1 MKSLGLLLV
10 TSISC
15 FAANEQPY
23 EIIENKAELPL
34 FNPSLAERK
43 TLKIRLDNGL
53 EAYLISDPKAEQS
66 AAGLS
71 VEAGSW
77 QDPKEYAGMAHFL
90 EHMLFMGTAAYPN
103 ESEYMQFIA
112 DNGGLV
118 NAATWPDHTV
128 YMFSVNNEAFSGAL
142 DRFSHF
148 FIDPLFSVSCIEREL
163 HAVDQEHA
171 KNVEH
176 DGWREYMI
184 FKETGNPAHPISAF
198 STGNA
203 KTLSGIPQEALK
215 KWYQQYY
222 TARHMHLVMIS
233 PLPLDKMTALVV
245 KGFSGVRDTEIPT
258 QSFPSQ
264 MASKA
269 QLGHKLYIKPVKD
282 LRRLSLTWEIPQEFA
297 GDKERRAVELVAYA
311 LQNQSEK
318 SLLEELKREK
328 IAEDLDVSA
337 DRFGKNE
344 MLLRIDIALTKDGV
358 SQMDTA
364 ILRCYQAIARLKEKG
379 IPFYLFD
386 EMERT
391 SRLDYQYQSRK
402 EAFEFITKTAN
413 AMIYENIETYP
424 EKTEIPYT
432 YDPEFLSA
440 FINTLTPEKCIYVIQ
455 ADPQVTEVALDKK
468 EKWMNAEYTI
478 KDIPQ
483 TTLAAWTKART
494 NPQIDLPPSN
504 PFIPTQITPVS
515 QESSQSEVPV
525 LIADDVGAKIYYAE
539 DKKYL
544 VPEISAF
551 FSLKTPL
558 IDGSP
563 RKSVLSDLYTKA
575 LTDKLSSTL
584 FFSRAAG
591 LNPSFS
597 NDDLKFTISVQGFS
611 EKAPMLLK
619 NIFQALKNVTPTQD
633 QFEIYKQSLLS
644 LYDNSSKEL
653 PVKQAKELLAS
664 MISKQT
670 PTNADKLEAIK
681 SVTYEDFISFS
692 HSLFKK
698 SYTEGLVYG
707 SLSQDETESLWA
719 DLKKT
724 LSSTPYT
731 KTEQIKKQ
739 ILVLPE
745 KQGPYYIMQHTQRQG
760 NGVILVLQEGSFT
773 FPKRAAQQILAKAL
787 HDGFFDTLRTK
798 QQTAYIAQAWDVEI
812 ERQLLQF
819 FAVQSNSHH
828 PSELI
833 ARFELFIEDFVKN
846 LPERISKERFE
857 NIQSML
863 ITTLQMPP
871 ENLSAMGARLY
882 LLAFEYGGNFDWYEK
897 RIDSMKALT
906 YDQLLKTTREFLSR
920 DNQRRLAVLVEGQL
934 PPENHCRYER
944 VTKEDICEL
953 GTYTTK

>member
-1 MKSLGLLLV
+1 MKRIGLLLV

-23 EIIENKAELPL
+23 NVIVNKAELPL

-43 TLKIRLDNGL
+43 TVKIRLNNGL
-53 EAYLISDPKAEQS
+53 EAYLISDPHAEQS

-77 QDPKEYAGMAHFL
+77 QDPKEYPGMAHFL

-171 KNVEH
+171 KNIEH

-215 KWYQQYY
+215 KWYGQHY
-222 TARHMHLVMIS
+222 TARHMHLVMVS
-233 PLPLDKMTALVV
+233 PMPIEKMTAMAV
-245 KGFSGVRDTEIPT
+245 KGFSSVRDTEVPS
-258 QSFPSQ
+258 QSLPSQ
-264 MASKA
+264 MSSKA

-297 GDKERRAVELVAYA
+297 GDRERRAVDLVAYA
-311 LQNQSEK
+311 LQNQGQK
-318 SLLEELKREK
+318 SLLDELKKEK
-328 IAEDLDVSA
+328 IAEELEVTG
-337 DRFGKNE
+337 DRFGKNQV
-344 MLLRIDIALTKDGV
+344 LLRIDISLTKEGV
-358 SQMDTA
+358 SQIDTA
-364 ILRCYQAIARLKEKG
+364 ILRCFQAIARLKEKG

-386 EMERT
+386 EMSRT
-391 SRLDYQYQSRK
+391 AKLDYQYQSRK
-402 EAFEFITKTAN
+402 DAFEFITRAAN
-413 AMIYENIETYP
+413 AMIYEEIDTYP
-424 EKTEIPYT
+424 EKTEIPFV
-432 YDPEFLSA
+432 YDPEFISA
-440 FINTLTPEKCIYVIQ
+440 FVHTLTPEKCIFVIQ
-455 ADPQVTEVALDKK
+455 ADPQATDVALDKK

-483 TTLAAWTKART
+483 TLLAAWKSATL
-494 NPQIDLPPSN
+494 NPQIDLPSSN
-504 PFIPTQITPVS
+504 PFIPSQLAVVS
-515 QESSQSEVPV
+515 SSENETPV
-525 LIADDVGAKIYYAE
+525 LIADDVGAKIYYSA
-539 DKKYL
+539 DNKYL
-544 VPEISAF
+544 VPEIAAY

-558 IDGSP
+558 IDGSA
-563 RKSVLSDLYTKA
+563 KKTVLSDLYSKA
-575 LTDKLSSTL
+575 LLDKLSSTL
-584 FFSRAAG
+584 FFAKAAG
-591 LNPSFS
+591 LNADFS
-597 NDDLKFTISVQGFS
+597 NSDLKFTLSVQGFS

-619 NIFQALKNVTPTQD
+619 NIFQALKDVTPSQD
-633 QFEIYKQSLLS
+633 QFEIFKQSLIS
-644 LYDNSSKEL
+644 QYDNSSKEL
-653 PVKQAKELLAS
+653 PVVQAKELLAS
-664 MISKQT
+664 MISKHT
-670 PTNADKLEAIK
+670 PTNGEKLEAIK
-681 SVTYEDFISFS
+681 YVTYEEFILFS

-698 SYTEGLVYG
+698 AYTEGLVYG
-707 SLSQDETESLWA
+707 NLSQSQTEALWS

-724 LSSTPYT
+724 LSYVPYS
-731 KTEQIKKQ
+731 KAEQTKKQ
-739 ILVLPE
+739 ILLLPE
-745 KQGPYYIMQHTQRQG
+745 KQGPYFIMQNTQRQG
-760 NGVILVLQEGSFT
+760 NGVILVLQEGPFSFA
-773 FPKRAAQQILAKAL
+773 KRAVQQILTKAL

-798 QQTAYIAQAWDVEI
+798 QQTAYIARAWDVEV

-846 LPERISKERFE
+846 LPERISMERFE
-857 NIQSML
+857 NLRTML

-882 LLAFEYGGNFDWYEK
+882 LLSFEYGGDFDWYEK
-897 RIDSMKALT
+897 RIESMKALT
-906 YDQLLKTTREFLSR
+906 YDQLLKTTRQFLSR

-944 VTKEDICEL
+944 VTKEDICEM
-953 GTYTTK
+953 GTYITK